1 MKLISYKLNE
11 AVSYGVVVGDGVI
24 DLGRRLPHLSLLAAL
39 KADAMGAIRSMA
51 TEAPDHRLADVTLL
65 TPLPD
70 VDNLIC
76 IGRNYKG
83 HLAEANLKLPDFPS
97 TFIRLKSSIV
107 AHDEALVC
115 PRVSSDFDYE
125 GELAVV
131 IGKGGRHISRED
143 ALSHIAGY
151 SIVMDGSIRDYQ
163 MGHCLVV
170 GKNFFATGSFGPCLV
185 TSDEVGDPTQLLL
198 STRLNGVEVQHT
210 QTDDLIFDIPYL
222 ISYISSWMPLS
233 PGDVIS
239 TGTPEG
245 VGFTR
250 KPPLWLKPG
259 DTLEVEISRIGLL
272 RNTVVAE

>member
-11 AVSYGVVVGDGVI
+11 TTSYGVVVGDGVI

-51 TEAPDHRLADVTLL
+51 AEAPDHRLADVTLL

-115 PRVSSDFDYE
+115 PRISSDFDYE

-131 IGKGGRHISRED
+131 IGKGGRHIRRED

-250 KPPLWLKPG
+250 KPALWLKPG

>member
-1 MKLISYKLNE
+1 MKLISYKLTE
-11 AVSYGVVVGDGVI
+11 TTSYGVVIGVGVI

-51 TEAPDHRLADVTLL
+51 AEAPDHRLADVTLL

-115 PRVSSDFDYE
+115 PRISSDFDYE

-131 IGKGGRHISRED
+131 IGKGGRHIRRED

-250 KPPLWLKPG
+250 KPALWLKPG

>member
-11 AVSYGVVVGDGVI
+11 TTSYGVVIGDGVI

-51 TEAPDHRLADVTLL
+51 AEAPDHRLADVTLL

-115 PRVSSDFDYE
+115 PRISSDFDYE

-131 IGKGGRHISRED
+131 IGKGGRHIRRED

-222 ISYISSWMPLS
+222 ISYLSSWMPLS

-250 KPPLWLKPG
+250 KPALWLKPG

>member
-11 AVSYGVVVGDGVI
+11 TTSYGVVIGDGVI

-51 TEAPDHRLADVTLL
+51 AEAPDHRLSDVTLL

-70 VDNLIC
+70 VENLIC

-115 PRVSSDFDYE
+115 TRISSDFDYE

-131 IGKGGRHISRED
+131 IGKGGRHIRRED

-250 KPPLWLKPG
+250 KPALWLKPG

>member
-1 MKLISYKLNE
+1 MKLISYKVNDVF
-11 AVSYGVVVGDGVI
+11 AYGMVIGDGVI
-24 DLGRRLPHLSLLAAL
+24 DLSSRLPYTSLLAAL
-39 KADAMGAIRSMA
+39 KADALEAIRSLA
-51 TEAPDHRLADVTLL
+51 TCAPDHRLSDVTLL
-65 TPLPD
+65 KPLPD
-70 VDNLIC
+70 TDNFIC

-83 HLAEANLKLPDFPS
+83 HVAEANLKLPDFPS
-97 TFIRLKSSIV
+97 TFIRLKSSVV

-115 PRVSSDFDYE
+115 PGISSDFDYE

-131 IGKGGRHISRED
+131 IGKSGRHIRRED

-170 GKNFFATGSFGPCLV
+170 GKNFFATGSFGPWLV
-185 TSDEVGDPTQLLL
+185 TADEVGDPTQLFL
-198 STRLNGVEVQHT
+198 STRLNGVQVQHT
-210 QTDDLIFDIPYL
+210 QTDDLIFDIPTL

>member
-11 AVSYGVVVGDGVI
+11 TTSYGVVVGDGVI

-51 TEAPDHRLADVTLL
+51 AEAPDHRLADVTLL

-115 PRVSSDFDYE
+115 PRISSDFDYE

-131 IGKGGRHISRED
+131 IGKGGRHIRRED

-170 GKNFFATGSFGPCLV
+170 GKNFFATGSFGPWLV
-185 TSDEVGDPTQLLL
+185 TADEVGDPTELFL

-259 DTLEVEISRIGLL
+259 DTLEVEISRLGVLK
-272 RNTVVAE
+272 NTVIAE

>member
-11 AVSYGVVVGDGVI
+11 TTSYGVVIGDGVI

-51 TEAPDHRLADVTLL
+51 AEAPDHRLADVTLL

-115 PRVSSDFDYE
+115 PRISSDFDYE

-131 IGKGGRHISRED
+131 IGKGGRHIRRED

-245 VGFTR
+245 VGFTC
-250 KPPLWLKPG
+250 KPALWLKPG

>member
-131 IGKGGRHISRED
+131 IGKGGRHISREE

>member
-11 AVSYGVVVGDGVI
+11 TTSYGVVVGDGVI

-51 TEAPDHRLADVTLL
+51 AEAPDHRLADVTLL

-115 PRVSSDFDYE
+115 PRISSDFDYE

-131 IGKGGRHISRED
+131 IGKGGRHIRRED

-163 MGHCLVV
+163 MGHGLVV

-250 KPPLWLKPG
+250 KPALWLKPG

>member
-11 AVSYGVVVGDGVI
+11 TTSYGVVVGDGVI

-51 TEAPDHRLADVTLL
+51 AEAPDHRLADVTLL

-131 IGKGGRHISRED
+131 IGKGGRHIRRED

-250 KPPLWLKPG
+250 KPALWLKPG

>member
-1 MKLISYKLNE
+1 MKLISYKVNDVF
-11 AVSYGVVVGDGVI
+11 AYGLVIGDGVI
-24 DLGRRLPHLSLLAAL
+24 DLSSRLPYTSLLAAL
-39 KADAMGAIRSMA
+39 KADALETIRSLA
-51 TEAPDHRLADVTLL
+51 TCAPDHRLSDVTLL
-65 TPLPD
+65 KPLPD
-70 VDNLIC
+70 TDNFIC

-83 HLAEANLKLPDFPS
+83 HVAEANLKLPDFPS
-97 TFIRLKSSIV
+97 TFIRLKSSVV

-115 PRVSSDFDYE
+115 PQISSDFDYE

-131 IGKGGRHISRED
+131 IGKSGRHIRRED

-170 GKNFFATGSFGPCLV
+170 GKNFFATGSFGPWLV
-185 TSDEVGDPTQLLL
+185 TADEVGDPTQLFL
-198 STRLNGVEVQHT
+198 STRLNGVQVQHT
-210 QTDDLIFDIPYL
+210 QTDDLIFDIPFL

-272 RNTVVAE
+272 SNTVVAE

>member
-11 AVSYGVVVGDGVI
+11 TTSYGVVIGDGVI

-51 TEAPDHRLADVTLL
+51 AEAPDHRLADVTLL

-115 PRVSSDFDYE
+115 PRISSDFDYE

-131 IGKGGRHISRED
+131 IGKGGRHIRRED

-250 KPPLWLKPG
+250 KPALWLKPG

>member
-11 AVSYGVVVGDGVI
+11 IRSYGLVTGEGVI
-24 DLGRRLPHLSLLAAL
+24 DLGRRLPHHSLLAAL
-39 KADAMGAIRSMA
+39 KADALEDIRSLA
-51 TEAPDHRLADVTLL
+51 EASPDHRLADVTLL

-70 VDNLIC
+70 AANLIC

-83 HLAEANLKLPDFPS
+83 HVAETNLKLPDFPS
-97 TFIRLKSSIV
+97 TFIRLPSSIV
-107 AHDEALVC
+107 AHEEALVR
-115 PRVSSDFDYE
+115 PRISSDFDYE

-131 IGKGGRHISRED
+131 IGKGGRHIRAED
-143 ALSHIAGY
+143 AFSHVAGY

-170 GKNFFATGSFGPCLV
+170 GKNFFATGSFGPWLV
-185 TSDEVGDPTQLLL
+185 TADEVGDPTELFL
-198 STRLNGVEVQHT
+198 STRLNGVEVQRT
-210 QTDDLIFDIPYL
+210 QTNDLIFDIPYL
-222 ISYISSWMPLS
+222 ISYISNWMPLS

-259 DTLEVEISRIGLL
+259 DSLEVEISRLGVL
-272 RNTVVAE
+272 RNTVIAE

>member
-1 MKLISYKLNE
+1 MKLISYKVNE
-11 AVSYGVVVGDGVI
+11 VLAYGVVTGDGVI
-24 DLGRRLPHLSLLAAL
+24 NLASRLPYPSLLAAL
-39 KADAMGAIRSMA
+39 RADALEAIRSLA
-51 TEAPDHRLADVTLL
+51 TGAPDHRLADVTLL
-65 TPLPD
+65 TPLPETD
-70 VDNLIC
+70 HLIC

-83 HLAEANLKLPDFPS
+83 HVAEANLKLPDFPS
-97 TFIRLKSSIV
+97 TFIRLNSSVV
-107 AHDEALVC
+107 AHEEALVC
-115 PRVSSDFDYE
+115 PRISSAFDFE

-131 IGKGGRHISRED
+131 IGKSGRHIRRED

-163 MGHCLVV
+163 MEHCLVV
-170 GKNFFATGSFGPCLV
+170 GKNFFATGSFGPWLV
-185 TSDEVGDPTQLLL
+185 TADEVGDPTQLFL
-198 STRLNGVEVQHT
+198 STRLNGVQVQHT

>member
-1 MKLISYKLNE
+1 MKLISYQVNGTTRYG
-11 AVSYGVVVGDGVI
+11 AVCGDGVV
-24 DLGRRLPHLSLLAAL
+24 DLSSRLPYPSLVDAL
-39 KADAMGAIRSMA
+39 KANALEAIRSMA
-51 TEAPDHRLADVTLL
+51 LGAPDHRLADVTLL

-70 VDNLIC
+70 SDNLIC
-76 IGRNYKG
+76 VGRNYKG
-83 HLAEANLKLPDFPS
+83 HVAEANLKLPDFPS
-97 TFIRLKSSIV
+97 TFVRLKSSIV
-107 AHDEALVC
+107 AHGQALVC
-115 PRVSSDFDYE
+115 PRISSDFDYE

-131 IGKGGRHISRED
+131 IGKAGRHIRRED

-170 GKNFFATGSFGPCLV
+170 GKNFFATGSFGPWLV
-185 TSDEVGDPTQLLL
+185 TADEVGDPTQLFL

-250 KPPLWLKPG
+250 KPPLWLQPG
-259 DTLEVEISRIGLL
+259 DTLEVEISRIGVL

>member
-1 MKLISYKLNE
+1 MEVLKSDALE
-11 AVSYGVVVGDGVI
+11 AA
-24 DLGRRLPHLSLLAAL
+24 RAL
-39 KADAMGAIRSMA
+39 A

-131 IGKGGRHISRED
+131 IGKGGRHIRRED

-250 KPPLWLKPG
+250 KPALWLKPG